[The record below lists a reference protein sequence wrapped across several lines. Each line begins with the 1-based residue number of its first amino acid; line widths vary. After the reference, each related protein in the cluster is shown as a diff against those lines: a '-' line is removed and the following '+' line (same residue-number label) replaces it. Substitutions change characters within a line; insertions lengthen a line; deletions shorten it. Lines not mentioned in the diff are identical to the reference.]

1 MKVLLDTQIVIWW
14 NTESSKIEPV
24 ARELIGDSLV
34 EKLVSHATLWEM
46 AIKIRIGKLIIRP
59 SLFTFVEQNI
69 KRNGMQLLPID
80 EYSIYATQNLELHH
94 QDPFDRLIIAQAIVG
109 NIPVITSDKVWGKY
123 PVRLLI

>member
-94 QDPFDRLIIAQAIVG
+94 QDPFDRLIIAQAIIG